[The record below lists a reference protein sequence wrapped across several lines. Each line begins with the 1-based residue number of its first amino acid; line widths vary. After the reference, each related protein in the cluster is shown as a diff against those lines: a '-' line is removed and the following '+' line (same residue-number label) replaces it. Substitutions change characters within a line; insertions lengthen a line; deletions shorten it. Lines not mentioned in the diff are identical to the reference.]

1 MKRYSALEYLRRRGY
16 VESGRIQRPDCGES
30 CEGVNRMSHRMREA
44 MTAMQNVASLMG
56 FELVEVRDKR
66 TGRLYKCDRE

>member
-1 MKRYSALEYLRRRGY
+1 MNQEGYRDPTAEKAVREY
-16 VESGRIQRPDCGES
+16 
-30 CEGVNRMSHRMREA
+30 NRMSHSMREA
-44 MTAMQNVASLMG
+44 LNAVQNVESLMG

>member
-1 MKRYSALEYLRRRGY
+1 MNQEGYRDPTAEKAMREY
-16 VESGRIQRPDCGES
+16 
-30 CEGVNRMSHRMREA
+30 NRMPHRMREA
-44 MTAMQNVASLMG
+44 LTAMQNVVSLMG

>member
-1 MKRYSALEYLRRRGY
+1 MNQEGY
-16 VESGRIQRPDCGES
+16 RDPTAEKAMRED
-30 CEGVNRMSHRMREA
+30 NRMPHRMKEA
-44 MTAMQNVASLMG
+44 LSAVQNVASLMG

>member
-1 MKRYSALEYLRRRGY
+1 MREY
-16 VESGRIQRPDCGES
+16 
-30 CEGVNRMSHRMREA
+30 NRMPHRMKEA
-44 MTAMQNVASLMG
+44 LNAVQNVASLMG

>member
-1 MKRYSALEYLRRRGY
+1 MNQEGYRDTTAEKAMREY
-16 VESGRIQRPDCGES
+16 
-30 CEGVNRMSHRMREA
+30 NRMPHRMREA
-44 MTAMQNVASLMG
+44 LTAVQNVASLMG